1 MTYKE
6 ANMEQVDVSGLD
18 HLVPTAALMIAHTR
32 LRKIIHDI
40 AEAKV
45 EPPKTVHDRIF
56 KGDEYLKRL
65 QAEMRRAEILHGPYL
80 LPSSEGPVIV
90 IPSPEKNPRLISFCH
105 RIGAQF
111 YGTSLAWYRPV
122 RKPFKGKT
130 YSAQQWLDR
139 VRERYGELWEGHD
152 V

>member
-1 MTYKE
+1 M
-6 ANMEQVDVSGLD
+6 MERVDVSGLD

-32 LRKIIHDI
+32 LRGIIHDV
-40 AEAKV
+40 AEEKV

-56 KGDEYLKRL
+56 KGAEYLEKL
-65 QAEMRRAEILHGPYL
+65 QAEMRRAAIIHGPYL

-90 IPSPEKNPRLISFCH
+90 IPSPAKNPGLVSFCH

-111 YGTSLAWYRPV
+111 YGTSLSWYRPANQ
-122 RKPFKGKT
+122 PFKGRT
-130 YSAQQWLDR
+130 YPAQQWLDQI
-139 VRERYGELWEGHD
+139 RECYRELWEGHD